1 MATAKKLT
9 ATVSTKGQ
17 IILPKATILVTIA
30 LCMAALPAQSRSLH
44 VVGTAG
50 YLSEWE
56 LEGELKEAASG
67 DTSEL
72 SGPVTWKHVGLCSV
86 NGPQEKQGEITIRL
100 SKSGSLSRLSATMS
114 LDGGQCVYGGDFS
127 GTSHGYMDCSDS
139 KGVPL
144 SISIK

>member
-1 MATAKKLT
+1 LEKL
-9 ATVSTKGQ
+9 
-17 IILPKATILVTIA
+17 LKAVLATIA

-44 VVGTAG
+44 VVATAG

-56 LEGELKEAASG
+56 LEGDVAARASD

-72 SGPVTWKHVGLCSV
+72 SGSVTWKHVGLCSV
-86 NGPQEKQGEITIRL
+86 NGPQQKEGEIRIRL
-100 SKSGSLSRLSATMS
+100 SKSSSSSHLSATIS
-114 LDGGQCVYGGDFS
+114 LDGGQCVYSGDFS
-127 GTSHGYMDCSDS
+127 GTSSGYMDCPQS